1 MRVRTCL
8 PAPGF
13 TLVELLVFIVMIAV
27 AAVGLLMSMRYAMPR
42 STAGAT
48 NVQAVEVAQMRMELI
63 LAQKDT
69 DMYQYMSDPCLGG
82 TPISTLCTNP
92 LGFNVTVTGISSAT
106 AWTSLTSAAY
116 KLVTVTVKDSTNTTT
131 LASMTSLVANY

>member
-1 MRVRTCL
+1 MTRRTGMRAR
-8 PAPGF
+8 GF

-82 TPISTLCTNP
+82 TPVSTLCTNP

-106 AWTSLTSAAY
+106 AWTSLTPAAY
-116 KLVTVTVKDSTNTTT
+116 KLITVTVKDSTNTTT